1 MRYAYID
8 RKDRVRSDL
17 RGVLLYAFLIFWALI
32 SLVPLIWVL
41 INSFKS
47 SNEILLNS
55 LGLPQ
60 QITFT
65 NYVTMATYPDMN
77 LLTAFRNSMI
87 ICGGVVSGVLIG
99 AGFAAFALGRF
110 DNVFNRYVNALL
122 AGCMLVPAF
131 STLIP
136 NFVLISASPLRGTWL
151 AVIFPL
157 IASNMSFSTLLLSG
171 YVRSLP
177 KELDEAAIIDGANT
191 MQVFWKIIVPLT
203 KPMFATVGVM
213 TFIWTYNELLL
224 SLVYLPTRNL
234 QPISVILSLVSNM
247 FGTDYGAMMAAI
259 CLTILPVLIL
269 YVLAQEQVV
278 KGLTAG
284 SVKG

>member
-1 MRYAYID
+1 MKYRYLSKKNTIGAGI
-8 RKDRVRSDL
+8 RAFF
-17 RGVLLYAFLIFWALI
+17 LYFFLIFWALLCI
-32 SLVPLIWVL
+32 IPLIWVF

-55 LGLPQ
+55 LGLPKEWTFKNY
-60 QITFT
+60 IT
-65 NYVTMATYPDMN
+65 MSTYPDMN
-77 LLTAFRNSMI
+77 LITGFRNSMI
-87 ICGGVVSGVLIG
+87 ICAGVIIGVLVG
-99 AGFAAFALGRF
+99 AGLASFALGRF
-110 DNVFNRYVNALL
+110 DNKYNKYFNALF
-122 AGCMLVPAF
+122 AGCMLIPAF

-136 NFVLISASPLRGTWL
+136 NFVLISASPFQGTWL
-151 AVIFPL
+151 AVILPL
-157 IASNMSFSTLLLSG
+157 IASNMSFSTLLLTG

-177 KELDEAAIIDGANT
+177 KELDEAAIIDGAS
-191 MQVFWKIIVPLT
+191 MVQIFFRIIVPLS
-203 KPMFATVGVM
+203 KPMFATVGTM

-234 QPISVILSLVSNM
+234 QPVSVILSLVSNM

-259 CLTILPVLIL
+259 CITIIPVLIL

>member
-1 MRYAYID
+1 M
-8 RKDRVRSDL
+8 
-17 RGVLLYAFLIFWALI
+17 RGVLLYAFLIFWAL
-32 SLVPLIWVL
+32 LCTVPLIWVF

-47 SNEILLNS
+47 SNEILLSS
-55 LGLPQ
+55 LLLPKEW
-60 QITFT
+60 TMS
-65 NYVTMATYPDMN
+65 NYITMATYPDMN
-77 LLTAFRNSMI
+77 LMTGFRNSMI
-87 ICGGVVSGVLIG
+87 ICGGVVSGVLVG
-99 AGFAAFALGRF
+99 AGFASFALGRF
-110 DNVFNRYVNALL
+110 DNKINRYVNALL
-122 AGCMLVPAF
+122 SGCMLVPAF

-136 NFVLISASPLRGTWL
+136 NFVLISASPIRGTWL

-177 KELDEAAIIDGANT
+177 RELDEAAIIDGANV
-191 MQVFWKIIVPLT
+191 MQIFWKIIVPLT
-203 KPMFATVGVM
+203 KPMFATVGIMV
-213 TFIWTYNELLL
+213 FIWTYNELLL

-259 CLTILPVLIL
+259 CLTILPVMVL
-269 YVLAQEQVV
+269 YVAAQEQVV